1 MKLTNQQHHCRSA
14 RFIGERA
21 VNSAVIFAPID
32 RALFGFKSNRSTGFE
47 GRARN
52 RGQKIYT
59 PRLFFLSDQRGY
71 PFIVSDQKL
80 NSPFLFFFL
89 FFPSLLVRKRIESDR
104 AERRNKEAEKRNI
117 FRSSATRHEI
127 LLSYF
132 LFFFFLI
139 FNTFFNTL
147 IKDPERFV
155 SLNGDVSFFWKA
167 QRKFVE
173 QRII

>member
-80 NSPFLFFFL
+80 NSPFLFL
-89 FFPSLLVRKRIESDR
+89 FFSLLFSFVNVSNRIG
-104 AERRNKEAEKRNI
+104 RRGEIKKQKKEI
-117 FRSSATRHEI
+117 FFVPPQRDTRFCFRI
-127 LLSYF
+127 
-132 LFFFFLI
+132 FFFFFWFFLTLSLKI
-139 FNTFFNTL
+139 PNDSFHPTATFL
-147 IKDPERFV
+147 
-155 SLNGDVSFFWKA
+155 SFGRHKENLSN
-167 QRKFVE
+167 KG
-173 QRII
+173 

>member
-80 NSPFLFFFL
+80 NSSFLFFF
-89 FFPSLLVRKRIESDR
+89 FFSLLFSFVNISNRIG
-104 AERRNKEAEKRNI
+104 RRGEIKKQKKEI
-117 FRSSATRHEI
+117 FFVPPQRDTRFCFRI
-127 LLSYF
+127 F
-132 LFFFFLI
+132 FFFFLI